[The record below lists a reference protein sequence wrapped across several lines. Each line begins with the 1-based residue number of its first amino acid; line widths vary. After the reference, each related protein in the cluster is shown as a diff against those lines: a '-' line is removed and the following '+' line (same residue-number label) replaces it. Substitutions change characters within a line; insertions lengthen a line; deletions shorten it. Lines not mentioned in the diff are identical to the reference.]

1 MVKRSV
7 GLLLLAFVVLGPA
20 LIAGVRG
27 DAVLAL
33 LILVTTVLTLA
44 LGVAGSW
51 LIVKGSPPPR
61 EWEKR

>member
-1 MVKRSV
+1 MVKRSI

-20 LIAGVRG
+20 LVAGVRG

-51 LIVKGSPPPR
+51 LIVKSSPPPK